1 MQKRQVS
8 VMNKIE
14 IMDDLIKKNNGY
26 FLTSEAV
33 AQGISKTY
41 VAEYIRKNNL
51 EKVAH
56 GVYMSDDAWPDY
68 LYIINLRNKEVI
80 FSHES
85 ALAMHGLMEREAP
98 GIMLTVNRQ
107 YNASHLRKEGCTVY
121 TVKPELYDMGVTE
134 GKTIYGNTVRL
145 YDIDRTV
152 CDIIKHKNKIE
163 PQTYQTA
170 IKEYMRSPQK
180 NLNNL
185 MKYARSLGV
194 DKTVRLYTEVML

>member
-1 MQKRQVS
+1 MSKT
-8 VMNKIE
+8 E
-14 IMDDLIKKNNGY
+14 IMDNLIKKNNGY
-26 FLTSEAV
+26 FLTSEAI
-33 AQGISKTY
+33 AEGISKTY

-56 GVYMSDDAWPDY
+56 GVYMVDDAWPDY
-68 LYIINLRNKEVI
+68 LYIIRLRNKEVV

-145 YDIDRTV
+145 YDIDRTL
-152 CDIIKHKNKIE
+152 CDIIKHKSKIE
-163 PQTYQTA
+163 PQTYQNA

-180 NLNNL
+180 NINNL
-185 MKYARSLGV
+185 MKYAKALGV
-194 DKTVRLYTEVML
+194 DKTVRLYAEVML